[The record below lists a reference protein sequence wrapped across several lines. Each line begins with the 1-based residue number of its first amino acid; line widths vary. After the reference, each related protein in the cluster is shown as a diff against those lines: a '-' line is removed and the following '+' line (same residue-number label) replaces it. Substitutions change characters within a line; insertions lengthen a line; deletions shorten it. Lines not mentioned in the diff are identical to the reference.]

1 MLTVITAC
9 YNGLSQMGSDRV
21 RRCLESVAALPFEH
35 EHLIMDGGSTDGS
48 VEFVESLH
56 LPSLRIWSENDCGI
70 YDALNKGLRR
80 ANGDYIYILG
90 LDDRIESP
98 DILARAYNIA
108 VQKKID
114 IVVSPVNL
122 SNGIVV
128 PTKERDIYNVYY
140 KMAFCHQGTLCRKG
154 VLLDQGGFDAR
165 LKIVSD
171 WKSLAEAVLRGARV
185 EYFCQSYT
193 VYGTDGISSTAIAA
207 SDDEQLRCLMQ
218 LYPYAD
224 ERFVMNGILPFSCI
238 FRLLSSRSAFTRR
251 CGARA
256 LGRKF
261 FAKVKTP
268 DYKVYYLLGRF
279 VVRKSRKS

>member
-1 MLTVITAC
+1 
-9 YNGLSQMGSDRV
+9 MGSDRV

-56 LPSLRIWSENDCGI
+56 LRFLRIWSEKDSGI
-70 YDALNKGLRR
+70 YDALNKGLRK
-80 ANGDYIYILG
+80 ATGDYVYILG
-90 LDDRIESP
+90 LDDCIESP
-98 DILARAYNIA
+98 DILAKAYNIA

-114 IVVSPVNL
+114 IEVSPVNL

-140 KMAFCHQGTLCRKG
+140 KMAFCHQGTLCRRAM
-154 VLLDQGGFDAR
+154 LLDQGGFDTR

-171 WKSLAEAVLRGARV
+171 WKSLAEAFLRSARV
-185 EYFCQSYT
+185 MYFCQSYT
-193 VYGTDGISSTAIAA
+193 IYGTDGISSTAIAA

-218 LYPYAD
+218 LYPGAD

-251 CGARA
+251 CGLRA

-268 DYKVYYLLGRF
+268 EDKVYFLLGRF
-279 VVRKSRKS
+279 VIRKSRKP